1 MNRGEV
7 EPARPV
13 WEEGSGRWGS
23 HGRGDWK
30 GVLGS
35 GERVPLTV
43 VLERAYLHYSK
54 GSGALGLLPSEAR
67 EAFCESQTLLI
78 MN

>member
-7 EPARPV
+7 EPARSV
-13 WEEGSGRWGS
+13 WEEGSGRWVAMGEVTGKGS
-23 HGRGDWK
+23 WVQGRA
-30 GVLGS
+30 LL
-35 GERVPLTV
+35 PLQ
-43 VLERAYLHYSK
+43 ERAYLHYSK